1 MPLPNIIQ
9 LEDDLKNVADDQLVE
24 YMRNPPSG
32 VPQFLTLQEMDRRR
46 EMRESFQATQGQP
59 QQSIAQ
65 ELTSYTAG
73 GGQQGQQGIGSLP
86 AGSAGGAE
94 MQSRMNGNAPVPY
107 QGGQVQ
113 SMGQPQGQAT
123 TGAPPMPRGMASG
136 GVIGYQNQGQVNPL
150 GGGSAPSS
158 SYVDSI
164 ASMGEDDWVRLV
176 LGDPNSK
183 FDQALNVLSLSL
195 MAVPVAGWAG
205 AGAVKGAQ
213 VARSLYRLAKM
224 PGGPI
229 AQMLGGKSKT
239 LEGIGRLSQPG
250 IKGQTGIAGQPRM
263 PSGPRAGT
271 DPSGRSRAGR
281 PITMEEAGRRA
292 MNPRNPEAK
301 DLMRGIKPYAVGA
314 AGTGLG
320 IRALTAGPSGEAA
333 PDQATPSGF
342 RNVVPAAAN
351 YWDNRGVDFVPDQDV
366 PVMTETDQ
374 YGVTRPIV
382 RPDEEVVTETTGKA
396 PSAGVDYAS
405 YLEQLQALE
414 RTPEQIRGDAIT
426 NALIELSGLA
436 GAATREETAKVLQKA
451 GRSAQGVRETGNKE
465 LRENALARLNIEVAQ
480 EQAELNQRK
489 TEAEIGYL
497 EARTA
502 AAELG
507 GSPQIIYQEAL
518 KEAAK
523 ANGVTPKGNSWA
535 TLGLSFFNPSHKQLF
550 IDAYLADKGLT
561 MADVLEGQSASPVG
575 GGRTFENIGEVRQ
588 AAGS

>member
-32 VPQFLTLQEMDRRR
+32 MPQFLTLQEMDRRR

-59 QQSIAQ
+59 SQNIAQ
-65 ELTSYTAG
+65 ELTAYTAG

-94 MQSRMNGNAPVPY
+94 MKSRMSGNMPVPY
-107 QGGQVQ
+107 GGGQVQ
-113 SMGQPQGQAT
+113 SMAQPQGQAT
-123 TGAPPMPRGMASG
+123 SGAPPMPRGMASG
-136 GVIGYQNQGQVNPL
+136 GVVGYQNQGQVNPL

-224 PGGPI
+224 SGK
-229 AQMLGGKSKT
+229 LGADKT
-239 LEGIGRLSQPG
+239 LGGIGRLSQPG

-292 MNPRNPEAK
+292 LNPRNPEAK

-320 IRALTAGPSGEAA
+320 IRALTGGQGGEAA
-333 PDQATPSGF
+333 DQTTPIGS
-342 RNVVPAAAN
+342 RNVVPAADD
-351 YWDNRGVDFVPDQDV
+351 YWDDRGLDFVPDQDV

-382 RPDEEVVTETTGKA
+382 RPETTVPDEEVVTETTGKA
-396 PSAGVDYAS
+396 PSTGVDYAS
-405 YLEQLQALE
+405 YLEKIQALE
-414 RTPEQIRGDAIT
+414 RTPEQIKGDAIT

-436 GAATREETAKVLQKA
+436 GAATREETAEVLRKA
-451 GRSAQGVRETGNKE
+451 GRSAQGIRETGNKE

-480 EQAELNQRK
+480 QQAELNQRK
-489 TEAEIGYL
+489 TEAEIGWL
-497 EARTA
+497 ETRTEAAR
-502 AAELG
+502 LG
-507 GSPQIIYQEAL
+507 GLPANIYQEAL

-523 ANGVTPKGNSWA
+523 ANGVTPKGKSWA
-535 TLGLSFFNPSHKQLF
+535 TLGLSFFNPAHKQLF

-561 MADVLEGQSASPVG
+561 MADVLEAQSASPVG
-575 GGRTFENIGEVRQ
+575 GGQSMTLEEFERSALG
-588 AAGS
+588 GS